1 MYKSIKEDNFFLRD
15 LLILL
20 LSESLLPIVA
30 INACFLAKHLF
41 QLEVSSRRR
50 TAEMILGGN

>member
-30 INACFLAKHLF
+30 INACFLAKHLSL
-41 QLEVSSRRR
+41 LEVSSRCR